1 MAAVASS
8 PWAHAVPM
16 DETNGFSQPQRT
28 ETLRSM
34 TSTTSTPNTN
44 KRSASN
50 SRRPSAFDIASDSE
64 AIGTRKASIRAS
76 NNSSVGRKRSRN
88 TLRDKKDAVPEANV
102 DDSAWIHRDKL
113 AQIEIQEM
121 EEAGIPYVRQS
132 RRSSSTG
139 PGSQQQGGGGAN
151 SARTSR
157 SASRTGGRRAG
168 SRERHSDAP
177 ARPGSGEQDG
187 QGGPLYGS
195 FDEYQHR
202 KRVSTIP
209 AADDEE
215 EREQERMFDGSGMD
229 TELRTP
235 EEVSGANQLS
245 ASKQLRPST
254 SRIPISKASP
264 VPVPQ
269 QVVDRESP
277 MTRSRG
283 GSGAWS
289 GAWDEMQ
296 YARRS
301 SIGSQG
307 VLDDAE
313 GGRSRSRPTSSY
325 LQQTSG
331 IENSPPAKARLPGK
345 PAPTSAGRKVSG
357 PAPGSANG
365 RPTSSHYKPRTSSLA
380 TKARPGS
387 SSGMGGMGHK
397 SRPSTSSHA
406 PEGEAPWI
414 ASMYKP
420 DPRLP
425 PDQQLLP
432 THAKRLMQEQWEKN
446 GTTGTA
452 YDRDG
457 NLLNDSP
464 FPTPQKPGLSGSET
478 VQSNGGG
485 NGGLIPMTSPQNGG
499 ISPASSG
506 GREKPWPLS
515 SQKSDTKSETG
526 SLRPGTSGGY
536 KITPTIAAV
545 PDMRRS
551 PVGNSGGGGDVMAAT
566 PRLPDYDEKEVESEK
581 TKKSCGCCIIM

>member
-28 ETLRSM
+28 DTLRSM
-34 TSTTSTPNTN
+34 TSTTSTTNNNN

-157 SASRTGGRRAG
+157 SASRTGGRRAA
-168 SRERHSDAP
+168 SRDRHSDAP
-177 ARPGSGEQDG
+177 RPESGDQD
-187 QGGPLYGS
+187 GPLYGS

-215 EREQERMFDGSGMD
+215 EREQERRFDGSGMD

-254 SRIPISKASP
+254 SRIPVSKASP

-331 IENSPPAKARLPGK
+331 LENSPPAKARLPGK

-380 TKARPGS
+380 SKARPGS

-432 THAKRLMQEQWEKN
+432 THAKRLMQEQWEKD

-457 NLLNDSP
+457 KLLNDSP
-464 FPTPQKPGLSGSET
+464 FPTPQKPGPSGLET

-485 NGGLIPMTSPQNGG
+485 NGGLSPMASPQNGG

-515 SQKSDTKSETG
+515 PQKSDTKSETG

-545 PDMRRS
+545 PDVRRS
-551 PVGNSGGGGDVMAAT
+551 PVGNGGGGDVMAAT
-566 PRLPDYDEKEVESEK
+566 PGLPDYDEKEVESEK